1 MTTAET
7 TTATCETCSYAARR
21 ARETHCTVICECG
34 RSYRSR
40 KVFHAIPGDES
51 AAPSPLA
58 RAAHEAAATSSPD
71 AELTRVRVLLAELR
85 PDHPDPWEPMP
96 LATDAPVATVRVRD
110 PQAAWGGI
118 PRGLASP
125 MGAQLA
131 AAERATRCAADVL
144 AEIAALRPDA
154 AAVLRWLRRNATLA
168 KGLRG
173 LWVDVGEAFASAA
186 QEAAWQDL
194 TVKRGFAPAHGRRMV
209 LAAATAWE
217 GRARSG

>member
-1 MTTAET
+1 MTAAIAVCPDCPTA
-7 TTATCETCSYAARR
+7 RDR
-21 ARETHCTVICECG
+21 ARASLGACVYVCTCG
-34 RSYRSR
+34 REHRARVVRVYR
-40 KVFHAIPGDES
+40 VDPDAPPPEHA
-51 AAPSPLA
+51 PLD
-58 RAAHEAAATSSPD
+58 RAAATATALR
-71 AELTRVRVLLAELR
+71 AEDPELARVRVVLAELR

-131 AAERATRCAADVL
+131 AAECASRCAADVL

-186 QEAAWQDL
+186 QTEAWADL

-217 GRARSG
+217 GRAR